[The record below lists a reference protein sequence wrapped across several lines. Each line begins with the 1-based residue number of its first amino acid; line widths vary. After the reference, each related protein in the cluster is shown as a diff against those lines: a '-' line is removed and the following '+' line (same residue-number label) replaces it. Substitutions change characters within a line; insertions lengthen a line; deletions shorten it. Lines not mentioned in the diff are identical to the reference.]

1 MRKTLLLIIAL
12 FCLTYNV
19 VAQNWDTVKTSG
31 KYYYGEGFGE
41 SVEEAKNMALSALT
55 GMIATNVSSDFKHLA
70 DEKTS
75 NGEVDHQSQVLNCI
89 KSYSQATLT
98 NVKEWVVSKTPPE
111 CIVRCYMERTEMERI
126 FESRILKAKE
136 YMKVAKEYLERRK
149 IDSALKYY
157 YWAYSLIRS
166 VQFPNN
172 VKDENGVLLV
182 VSIPRIIEEIMEDV
196 NVTFDKRTD
205 NYVDFIFTY
214 NGELVSS
221 IEFTYNNGQD
231 LCYGKAKDGRGMVE
245 VRSSHEGK
253 VYHLNVEYE
262 FKEHARGDVELESVL
277 NVVPKQVIP
286 AAYKKVVGRSSE
298 KASVPAKARNVINKA
313 NEQKIVPQESQLV
326 ADAEYYKTTMESVLN
341 AIVANRYSDVA
352 NFQYFTVD
360 GLEVFNGLIS
370 YGTGHVVGIPKM
382 EFFKGLDGNVV
393 ARGLQ
398 MSFSFNKG
406 RKQTFV
412 EDVVFY
418 FDHDGKID
426 NISFGMGIAVTNDIL
441 NRRAPGWSD
450 DAREILLQF
459 LENYKTAYALERL
472 EYIRSIFSDDAQII
486 VGKVLKTKPGVNPT
500 GERNMSI
507 AGQKAIE
514 YTHLTKQDYMERLRR
529 AFANNEFI
537 NINFSNV
544 SLRKITKITDKEKFV
559 IQLAQEYNSS
569 QYADKGYLLLLV
581 DITNKEEPLIEI
593 RTWQPDEIDLN
604 NVFHE
609 GMFYTN

>member
-326 ADAEYYKTTMESVLN
+326 ADAECYKTTMESVLN

-370 YGTGHVVGIPKM
+370 YGTGHIVGIPKM

>member
-1 MRKTLLLIIAL
+1 
-12 FCLTYNV
+12 
-19 VAQNWDTVKTSG
+19 
-31 KYYYGEGFGE
+31 
-41 SVEEAKNMALSALT
+41 
-55 GMIATNVSSDFKHLA
+55 
-70 DEKTS
+70 
-75 NGEVDHQSQVLNCI
+75 
-89 KSYSQATLT
+89 
-98 NVKEWVVSKTPPE
+98 
-111 CIVRCYMERTEMERI
+111 
-126 FESRILKAKE
+126 
-136 YMKVAKEYLERRK
+136 
-149 IDSALKYY
+149 
-157 YWAYSLIRS
+157 
-166 VQFPNN
+166 
-172 VKDENGVLLV
+172 
-182 VSIPRIIEEIMEDV
+182 MEDV

-245 VRSSHEGK
+245 VRSLHEGK

-370 YGTGHVVGIPKM
+370 YGTGHIVGIPKM

>member
-205 NYVDFIFTY
+205 NYVDFIFTH

-370 YGTGHVVGIPKM
+370 YGTGHIVGIPKM

>member
-245 VRSSHEGK
+245 VRSLHEGK

-326 ADAEYYKTTMESVLN
+326 ADAECYKTTMESVLN

-370 YGTGHVVGIPKM
+370 YGTGHIVGIPKM

>member
-326 ADAEYYKTTMESVLN
+326 ADAECYKTTMESVLN

-507 AGQKAIE
+507 AGQKAIK

>member
-245 VRSSHEGK
+245 VRSLHEGK

-326 ADAEYYKTTMESVLN
+326 ADAECYKTTMESVLN

-370 YGTGHVVGIPKM
+370 YGTGHIVGIPKM

-514 YTHLTKQDYMERLRR
+514 YTHLTKLDYMERLRR

>member
-196 NVTFDKRTD
+196 YVTFDKRTD

-313 NEQKIVPQESQLV
+313 NEQKIIPQESQLV
-326 ADAEYYKTTMESVLN
+326 ADAECYKTTMESVLN

>member
-326 ADAEYYKTTMESVLN
+326 ADAECYKTTMESVLN

-370 YGTGHVVGIPKM
+370 YGTGHIVGIPKM

-507 AGQKAIE
+507 AGQKAIK

>member
-507 AGQKAIE
+507 AGQKAIK